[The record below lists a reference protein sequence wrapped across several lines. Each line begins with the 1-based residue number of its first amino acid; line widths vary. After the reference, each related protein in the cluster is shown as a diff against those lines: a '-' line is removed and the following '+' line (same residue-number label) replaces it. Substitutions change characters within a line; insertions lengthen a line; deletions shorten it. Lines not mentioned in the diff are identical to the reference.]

1 MQLTAKI
8 TLVGLFYLSLALLS
22 KSTLNAATIVES
34 DSSVTQQEDQS
45 LGLPELNL
53 FNGNNP
59 EDESVLHLK
68 TTEDDSLTIISRQ
81 ANVVNHSQN
90 IWGSIWQSLQ
100 RLRFDGFSPAT
111 PIDSSVVLIDIDRI
125 MSNRGLDPVVNYHHQ
140 ELVPDLLSEEIDNF
154 GGVRFAVNLPQKPTV
169 ELPVQVYSN
178 YRPGVIL
185 PQRLT
190 SFGGLRVG
198 VELPTKP
205 RTYLPMTTD
214 NVSFGN
220 PQL

>member
-1 MQLTAKI
+1 
-8 TLVGLFYLSLALLS
+8 
-22 KSTLNAATIVES
+22 
-34 DSSVTQQEDQS
+34 
-45 LGLPELNL
+45 
-53 FNGNNP
+53 
-59 EDESVLHLK
+59 
-68 TTEDDSLTIISRQ
+68 
-81 ANVVNHSQN
+81 
-90 IWGSIWQSLQ
+90 
-100 RLRFDGFSPAT
+100 
-111 PIDSSVVLIDIDRI
+111 
-125 MSNRGLDPVVNYHHQ
+125 MSNRGLDPVVNYHRQ
-140 ELVPDLLSEEIDNF
+140 DLVPDLLSEEVDNF

-214 NVSFGN
+214 NVGFGN
-220 PQL
+220 SQL